1 MGKQETYNTV
11 LVRKHY
17 GKLYED
23 FTPELYFWRL
33 VLIARK
39 LLLIMTVFL
48 PSDAPTFQAASAL
61 LILFFF
67 FVLHVKYRPYMKR
80 ESLPENQFNN
90 QGERQV
96 VMSGI
101 DTKIVP
107 DHIRKTVSKQEQS
120 HNARKRWRKAIMLA
134 RTEARWQKQ
143 TKSHL
148 KDVFEWLY
156 DYNSLEMLAMASNII
171 ILLFGLMIKT
181 YSTPV
186 SAIYFVAKEKD
197 ISEIVRLSLDN
208 SVVVCFLLPT
218 LVLITSL
225 LLDTRR
231 NWRYYLRH
239 RALEKMQVKHSE
251 NVIGDLGKEAE
262 EMNAWRREELG
273 KVEDQLKHLKEEY
286 DANIRRETKRY
297 NIRHDELDNLLVAAT
312 SRRLMIEDL
321 IIKLTLTAPS
331 SSKEAR
337 AQRKEKKVLEKELK
351 DQVHEIDS
359 LNDQLNNLAIDFR
372 TTKIKLQE
380 RLEKEKRF
388 RRSQLK
394 KRIDAR
400 LKRQKKNYIR
410 AQKNGKES
418 TFQSKCNAEY
428 LLLGISLVIHYRY
441 TNNM

>member
-1 MGKQETYNTV
+1 MG
-11 LVRKHY
+11 
-17 GKLYED
+17 
-23 FTPELYFWRL
+23 
-33 VLIARK
+33 
-39 LLLIMTVFL
+39 
-48 PSDAPTFQAASAL
+48 
-61 LILFFF
+61 
-67 FVLHVKYRPYMKR
+67 
-80 ESLPENQFNN
+80 
-90 QGERQV
+90 
-96 VMSGI
+96 
-101 DTKIVP
+101 
-107 DHIRKTVSKQEQS
+107 
-120 HNARKRWRKAIMLA
+120 NARKRWRKAIMLA

-197 ISEIVRLSLDN
+197 ISDIVRLSLDN
-208 SVVVCFLLPT
+208 SVVVCFLVPT

-231 NWRYYLRH
+231 NFRYYVRH
-239 RALEKMQVKHSE
+239 RKLEKMQMKHSK
-251 NVIGDLGKEAE
+251 NDFGDMGKEAE
-262 EMNAWRREELG
+262 EMNTWRREELG

-286 DANIRRETKRY
+286 EANIRRETKRFS
-297 NIRHDELDNLLVAAT
+297 IRHDELDSLLVAAT

-321 IIKLTLTAPS
+321 IVKLTLTAPS

-351 DQVHEIDS
+351 DQIHEIDS
-359 LNDQLNNLAIDFR
+359 LNDQLNNLALDFR
-372 TTKIKLQE
+372 NNKIKLQE
-380 RLEKEKRF
+380 KLEKEKRC

-410 AQKNGKES
+410 AQKKWKGKHVPVQMQCRVLVAGNKFSNTLSLHEQHVKKEAMLSES
-418 TFQSKCNAEY
+418 
-428 LLLGISLVIHYRY
+428 LLGKSE
-441 TNNM
+441 